1 MAANNFTDA
10 VMKGIR
16 TEAIAEKIE
25 GNIDMNLFNTMW
37 STISPG
43 SYGANLKNL
52 PAKTRIVQAEYDFVF
67 GPKNVDD
74 INFIIKKNRPNI
86 ELDTENV
93 GHSTFGR
100 FPFSIS
106 ITLEDIKFIYN
117 NTLMKEHPKAKLFE

>member
-74 INFIIKKNRPNI
+74 INFIINI
-86 ELDTENV
+86 KIPRV
-93 GHSTFGR
+93 V
-100 FPFSIS
+100 
-106 ITLEDIKFIYN
+106 
-117 NTLMKEHPKAKLFE
+117 A